1 MDAVDTF
8 LLATMLVLLLVY
20 QWLFRLLPRER
31 WQFLATVPWRKQAN
45 GQWLGR
51 NLTLYG
57 LFSAVAGGIACTTF
71 LFLAT
76 SAGMPTG
83 IALLTMLATLL
94 ACLPAAKWI
103 AAKVEKNPH
112 GFTVGG
118 ASFVGILLSPWL
130 LQACDAIAK
139 AVFGVNIPVMS
150 LLAAMSIAYVLGEGI
165 GRLACLSFGC
175 CYGKPVHLAAPW
187 LQRCCALSDHRYIG
201 HTRKASFAGEL
212 EGVRVVPV
220 QSATCVVYT
229 LLAVGSTSLFFH
241 QQHTTALLLSLLG
254 SQCWR
259 LVSEQWR
266 ADFRGTHK
274 YLSPYQWMSVLA
286 CVYIVAVS
294 AWLPQ
299 DNTTTDV
306 APGISAL
313 WQPEVIITLQIIT
326 LAIFF
331 YTGSSTITEAH
342 IRFDLVPDWK
352 TREGLEKGVPLT
364 TTLSRD
370 ASVDAH

>member
-1 MDAVDTF
+1 MNAVDTF
-8 LLATMLVLLLVY
+8 LLVTMLALLLAY

-45 GQWLGR
+45 GQWHGR

-57 LFSAVAGGIACTTF
+57 FFSALAGGIACAIF

-76 SAGMPTG
+76 SAGTSTG
-83 IALLTMLATLL
+83 IALLAVLAMLL

-118 ASFVGILLSPWL
+118 ASFVGILLAPWL
-130 LQACDAIAK
+130 LQACDALTQAIS
-139 AVFGVNIPVMS
+139 GDSLPVTA

-187 LQRCCALSDHRYIG
+187 LQRCCALSDHRYLG
-201 HTRKASFAGEL
+201 HTRKAAFAGRL

-229 LLAVGSTSLFFH
+229 LLALGSTSLFFH
-241 QQHTTALLLSLLG
+241 QQHATALLLSLLG

-259 LVSEQWR
+259 LASEQWR

-274 YLSPYQWMSVLA
+274 YLSPYQWMSIAA
-286 CVYIVAVS
+286 CVYIVAIS
-294 AWLPQ
+294 ALLPPHH
-299 DNTTTDV
+299 TTTD
-306 APGISAL
+306 AALGIAAL
-313 WQPEVIITLQIIT
+313 WQPEVIITLQVLT

-352 TREGLEKGVPLT
+352 AREGLEKSATVT
-364 TTLSRD
+364 TTISRG
-370 ASVDAH
+370 AQVDAH

>member
-1 MDAVDTF
+1 MNAVDTF
-8 LLATMLVLLLVY
+8 LLVTMLALLVIY

-31 WQFLATVPWRKQAN
+31 WQFLATVPRRKQAN
-45 GQWLGR
+45 GQWQGR

-57 LFSAVAGGIACTTF
+57 LFSAIAGGLACATF
-71 LFLAT
+71 LLLAT
-76 SAGMPTG
+76 SAGASTT
-83 IALLTMLATLL
+83 IAVLAVLATLL

-103 AAKVEKNPH
+103 AAKVERNPH

-118 ASFVGILLSPWL
+118 ASFVGILLAPWL
-130 LQACDAIAK
+130 LLACNALSTAWS
-139 AVFGVNIPVMS
+139 GNSIPVMP

-175 CYGKPVHLAAPW
+175 CYGKPVHQSAPW
-187 LQRCCALSDHRYIG
+187 LQRCCALSDHRYFG
-201 HTRKASFAGEL
+201 HTRKAAFAGNL

-220 QSATCVVYT
+220 QSATCIAYT
-229 LLAVGSTSLFFH
+229 LLALASTSLFFH

-259 LVSEQWR
+259 LASEQWR
-266 ADFRGTHK
+266 ADFRGAQK
-274 YLSPYQWMSVLA
+274 YLSPYQWMSVIA

-294 AWLPQ
+294 AWLPESSM
-299 DNTTTDV
+299 TTD
-306 APGISAL
+306 AAHGIAAL
-313 WQPEVIITLQIIT
+313 WTPEVIITLQVIT

-342 IRFDLVPDWK
+342 IRFDLVPDWQQ
-352 TREGLEKGVPLT
+352 REGLEKNAPVT
-364 TTLSRD
+364 TTISRD
-370 ASVDAH
+370 ATLDAH

>member
-1 MDAVDTF
+1 MNAVDAF
-8 LLATMLVLLLVY
+8 LLVTMLALLLVY

-45 GQWLGR
+45 GQWHGR

-57 LFSAVAGGIACTTF
+57 LFSALAGGTACTTF

-76 SAGMPTG
+76 SAGTPTG
-83 IALLTMLATLL
+83 IALLAVLATLL

-103 AAKVEKNPH
+103 AATVEKNPH

-118 ASFVGILLSPWL
+118 ASFVGVLLAPWL
-130 LQACDAIAK
+130 LQVCDAIAI
-139 AVFGVNIPVMS
+139 AASGVNIPVMP

-175 CYGKPVHLAAPW
+175 CYGKPMHLAAPW
-187 LQRCCALSDHRYIG
+187 LQRCCALSDHRYVG

-229 LLAVGSTSLFFH
+229 LLALGSTSLFFH
-241 QQHTTALLLSLLG
+241 QHHTTALLLSLLG

-274 YLSPYQWMSVLA
+274 HLSPYQWMSIVA

-294 AWLPQ
+294 IWLPEH
-299 DNTTTDV
+299 NMATD
-306 APGISAL
+306 AALGITAL
-313 WQPEVIITLQIIT
+313 WQPEVIITLQVIT

-331 YTGSSTITEAH
+331 YTGSSTITEAQ
-342 IRFDLVPDWK
+342 IRFDLVADWK
-352 TREGLEKGVPLT
+352 TREGLEKSAPLT

-370 ASVDAH
+370 APADVH